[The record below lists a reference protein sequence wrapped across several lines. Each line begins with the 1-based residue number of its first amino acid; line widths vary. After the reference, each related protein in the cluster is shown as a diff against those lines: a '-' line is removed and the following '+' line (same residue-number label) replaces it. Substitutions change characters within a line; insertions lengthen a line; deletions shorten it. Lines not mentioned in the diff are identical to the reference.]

1 MARLVLIVIV
11 ALAGI
16 FADGVASSNSQ
27 PPLLIDSNPPP
38 TPVATLDDAD

>member
-1 MARLVLIVIV
+1 MAKLLLIVVV

-16 FADGVASSNSQ
+16 FADGFTSTSSQ

-38 TPVATLDDAD
+38 TPVATLDEAD